1 MQIVNHKQNKITKNK
16 FRIMNKIKSNK
27 RQLLKIYDMCN
38 LKTLKYVF
46 YHNQQCKYTNYCN
59 SITINHN
66 LFDKR
71 RLLPFL

>member
-38 LKTLKYVF
+38 LKSLKYVF
-46 YHNQQCKYTNYCN
+46 YHNQ
-59 SITINHN
+59 
-66 LFDKR
+66 
-71 RLLPFL
+71 